1 MLRPA
6 FLLLVFFGLAGLLHA
21 QTPRT
26 LGLLKSTRES
36 YDGYTLLAPLGSKKT
51 YLVDMCGRAV
61 HMWTSDYTP
70 GNTVRLLPDGS
81 IIRMLSTGKSA
92 LGEFGGGAVEIRDWN
107 NNQTWYF
114 EYGNDSV
121 NLHHGLD
128 MLPNGN
134 VLMNVYHRI
143 SKSQAIAAGIDTSTV
158 DSVLWSEMV
167 IEVKPTGPTTG
178 DIVWQW
184 SVWDHLVQDYDA
196 SKSGYGSIRQS
207 FRRIDVNYPPM
218 KPGSK
223 RIDKWHAN
231 SVAYNPKLDQIM
243 ISAHTSNEVWIIDH
257 STTTEQARG
266 STGGRYGRGGDL
278 LYRFGNPAAYDA
290 GDSTT
295 KFLFGQ
301 HDPHWIASGLM
312 NEGKVIVF
320 NNGLGRPGRAMS
332 TVDVYELPTSF
343 DSAYLSTD
351 GTFDTPSLVW
361 QYKRAAMPFFVSPF
375 VSGAQVLPNNNVLI
389 CQGVSGRLFEIN
401 QTDSVVW
408 EYQNPVQNDTI
419 LEQGKHPLNVIVFR
433 SYRYGKEYPAF
444 ANKDLS
450 IGYPIEEKATS
461 YECAYGD
468 VSTDVLATNTTP
480 MVAYPNPCTSHIYL
494 NNVPP
499 NSTFSV
505 IDVRGLRH
513 AKGVV
518 TNTPYRIELQDVPS
532 GVYVIT
538 ANNKRVATVVK
549 TE

>member
-1 MLRPA
+1 M
-6 FLLLVFFGLAGLLHA
+6 
-21 QTPRT
+21 
-26 LGLLKSTRES
+26 
-36 YDGYTLLAPLGSKKT
+36 
-51 YLVDMCGRAV
+51 
-61 HMWTSDYTP
+61 
-70 GNTVRLLPDGS
+70 
-81 IIRMLSTGKSA
+81 
-92 LGEFGGGAVEIRDWN
+92 
-107 NNQTWYF
+107 
-114 EYGNDSV
+114 
-121 NLHHGLD
+121 
-128 MLPNGN
+128 
-134 VLMNVYHRI
+134 
-143 SKSQAIAAGIDTSTV
+143 
-158 DSVLWSEMV
+158 
-167 IEVKPTGPTTG
+167 
-178 DIVWQW
+178 
-184 SVWDHLVQDYDA
+184 
-196 SKSGYGSIRQS
+196 
-207 FRRIDVNYPPM
+207 
-218 KPGSK
+218 
-223 RIDKWHAN
+223 
-231 SVAYNPKLDQIM
+231 
-243 ISAHTSNEVWIIDH
+243 
-257 STTTEQARG
+257 
-266 STGGRYGRGGDL
+266 
-278 LYRFGNPAAYDA
+278 
-290 GDSTT
+290 
-295 KFLFGQ
+295 
-301 HDPHWIASGLM
+301 
-312 NEGKVIVF
+312 
-320 NNGLGRPGRAMS
+320 
-332 TVDVYELPTSF
+332 YELLTSF

-361 QYKRAAMPFFVSPF
+361 QYKRTAMPFFVSPF